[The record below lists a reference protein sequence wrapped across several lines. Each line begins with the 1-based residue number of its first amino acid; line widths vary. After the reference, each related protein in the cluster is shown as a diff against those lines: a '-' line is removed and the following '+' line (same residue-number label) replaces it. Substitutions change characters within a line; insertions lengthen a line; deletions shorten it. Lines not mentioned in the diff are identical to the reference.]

1 MRTIIRG
8 GWVIGFKGNTHTL
21 IRNGVLVYEGN
32 RIVHVGGGYDGPFD
46 AEINATGKLV
56 GPGFIDVH
64 VHAGDRAGHRL
75 ISDGGRPEYFGTP
88 ILDVG
93 VKRASDA
100 AASTQQSPPSTEA
113 AAARTELQAAFT
125 AVELL
130 RNGITTFVEFGAH
143 REMQEAILRQVER
156 LGLRAYLGAGFY
168 CGEWEADGDG
178 RLVRDLADETGERTF
193 QIALDFITQING
205 ACEGRVKGIL
215 VPRSVEACTPNLL
228 RRAREKADELG
239 LPIATHAAYSVL
251 EFHDVM
257 RRYHMTPIEM
267 LASLGMLRPTLN
279 IGHGNFIADNPNL
292 NFSGGRDLALLGEA
306 GVTVS
311 HCALNIVRRARTL
324 DTWERYRIAGVN
336 LALGTDTYPRDM
348 IMNMRAA
355 SYLGKITSRNL
366 QSAPAG
372 QVFEAATLGGS
383 RALGRNDIGRLAPGA
398 LADIIIVDIDRRDVL
413 RYAPTF
419 DPIKSLIECGIG
431 DDVSTVIV
439 DGVVR
444 MQESVIKSVDIGTLR
459 DQVQRE
465 AEANWANWSDTD
477 TFGRTAEELSPSSF
491 PTESFSS
498 TKG

>member
-8 GWVIGFKGNTHTL
+8 GWVVGFNGSTHTL
-21 IRNGVLVYEGN
+21 IRNGTLVYEGN
-32 RIVHVGGGYDGPFD
+32 RIIHVGSRYDGPFD
-46 AEINATGKLV
+46 AEIDATGKLV
-56 GPGFIDVH
+56 APGFIDVH
-64 VHAGDRAGHRL
+64 VHAGNRAGHRL

-93 VKRASDA
+93 VKRTSPSA
-100 AASTQQSPPSTEA
+100 AGSQQPPPSAGSTVA
-113 AAARTELQAAFT
+113 HLDLHAAFT
-125 AVELL
+125 VVELL

-143 REMQEAILRQVER
+143 RDVQEAILRQVER
-156 LGLRAYLGAGFY
+156 FGLRAYLGAGFY
-168 CGEWEADGDG
+168 CGEWEANADG

-193 QIALDFITQING
+193 QIALDFIAQING

-215 VPRSVEACTPNLL
+215 VPRSVEACTPELL
-228 RRAREKADELG
+228 KRARDKADELG
-239 LPIATHAAYSVL
+239 LPMATHAAYSVL

-257 RRYHMTPIEM
+257 RRYHKTPIEV
-267 LASLGMLRPTLN
+267 LASLDMLRPTLN

-292 NFSGGRDLALLGEA
+292 NYSGGRDLALLGEA

-324 DTWERYRIAGVN
+324 DTWERYRSAGVN

-348 IMNMRAA
+348 IMNMRTA
-355 SYLGKITSRNL
+355 SYLGKITSRDL
-366 QSAPAG
+366 RAAPAG

-383 RALGRNDIGRLAPGA
+383 RALGRSDIGGLAPGA

-413 RYAPTF
+413 RYTPTF

-444 MQESVIKSVDIGTLR
+444 MQMGVIPGIEIGALR
-459 DQVQRE
+459 DQIQQE
-465 AEANWANWSDTD
+465 AEVNWANWSATD

-491 PTESFSS
+491 PVTDLF
-498 TKG
+498 

>member
-8 GWVIGFKGNTHTL
+8 GWIVGFNGSTHTL
-21 IRNGVLVYEGN
+21 IRNGVLVYDGN
-32 RIVHVGGGYDGPFD
+32 RIVHVGGRYDGPFD
-46 AEINATGKLV
+46 AEIDAVGKLV
-56 GPGFIDVH
+56 APGFIDVH

-93 VKRASDA
+93 VRRASG
-100 AASTQQSPPSTEA
+100 SGSPPPSPSPAAVARLELEA
-113 AAARTELQAAFT
+113 SFT
-125 AVELL
+125 VAELL

-168 CGEWEADGDG
+168 CGEWEADADG
-178 RLVRDLADETGERTF
+178 RLVRHLADDIGEHTF
-193 QIALDFITQING
+193 QVALDFIARIGG

-215 VPRSVEACTPNLL
+215 VPRSVEACTPDLL
-228 RRAREKADELG
+228 RRAREKADELD
-239 LPIATHAAYSVL
+239 LPMATHAAYSVL

-257 RRYHMTPIEM
+257 RRYNMTPIEV
-267 LASLGMLRPTLN
+267 LASVGMLRPTLN

-292 NFSGGRDLALLGEA
+292 NYSGGRDLALLGDA

-324 DTWERYRIAGVN
+324 DTWDRYRNAGVN

-348 IMNMRAA
+348 IMNMRMA
-355 SYLGKITSRNL
+355 SYLGKISSRNL
-366 QSAPAG
+366 RAATAG

-383 RALGRNDIGRLAPGA
+383 RALGRNDIGRLERGA
-398 LADIIIVDIDRRDVL
+398 FADIIMVDIDRRDVL
-413 RYAPTF
+413 RYTPTF
-419 DPIKSLIECGIG
+419 DPIKALIECGVG
-431 DDVSTVIV
+431 DDVSMVII

-444 MQESVIKSVDIGTLR
+444 MQGGIIQGVDIGALR
-459 DQVQRE
+459 DQVQME
-465 AEANWANWSDTD
+465 AEAGWANWRATD
-477 TFGRTAEELSPSSF
+477 TFARAADELSPSSF
-491 PTESFSS
+491 PIRDAL
-498 TKG
+498 

>member
-8 GWVIGFKGNTHTL
+8 GWVVGFNGSTHTL
-21 IRNGVLVYEGN
+21 IRNGTLVYEGN
-32 RIVHVGGGYDGPFD
+32 RIIHVGSRYDGPFD
-46 AEINATGKLV
+46 AEIDATGKLV
-56 GPGFIDVH
+56 APGFIDVH
-64 VHAGDRAGHRL
+64 VHAGNRAGHRL

-93 VKRASDA
+93 VKRTSPSA
-100 AASTQQSPPSTEA
+100 AGSQQPPPSAGSTVA
-113 AAARTELQAAFT
+113 HLDLHAAFT
-125 AVELL
+125 VVELL

-143 REMQEAILRQVER
+143 RDVQEAILRQVER
-156 LGLRAYLGAGFY
+156 FGLRAYLGAGFY
-168 CGEWEADGDG
+168 CGEWEANADG

-193 QIALDFITQING
+193 QIALDFIAQING

-215 VPRSVEACTPNLL
+215 VPRSVEACTPELL
-228 RRAREKADELG
+228 KRARDKADELG
-239 LPIATHAAYSVL
+239 LPMATHAAYSVL

-257 RRYHMTPIEM
+257 RRYHKTPIEV
-267 LASLGMLRPTLN
+267 LASLDMLRPTLN

-292 NFSGGRDLALLGEA
+292 NYSGGRDLALLGEA

-324 DTWERYRIAGVN
+324 DTWERYRSAGVN

-348 IMNMRAA
+348 IMNMRTA
-355 SYLGKITSRNL
+355 SYLGKITSRDL
-366 QSAPAG
+366 RAAPAG

-383 RALGRNDIGRLAPGA
+383 RALGRSDIGGLAPGA

-413 RYAPTF
+413 RYTPTF

-444 MQESVIKSVDIGTLR
+444 MQMGVIPGIEIGALR
-459 DQVQRE
+459 DQIQQE
-465 AEANWANWSDTD
+465 AEVNWANWSATD

-491 PTESFSS
+491 PVTDSF
-498 TKG
+498 

>member
-8 GWVIGFKGNTHTL
+8 GWVVGFNGTTHTL
-21 IRNGVLVYEGN
+21 IRNGVLVYEGK
-32 RIVHVGGGYDGPFD
+32 RIIDVGSRYDGPFD
-46 AEINATGKLV
+46 AEIDAAGKLV
-56 GPGFIDVH
+56 APGFIDVH

-93 VKRASDA
+93 VKRASRNAGSSQQPPASAGSA
-100 AASTQQSPPSTEA
+100 AAHF
-113 AAARTELQAAFT
+113 ELQAAFT
-125 AVELL
+125 VVELL

-143 REMQEAILRQVER
+143 REMQEAILRQVEH

-168 CGEWEADGDG
+168 CGEWEADAHG
-178 RLVRDLADETGERTF
+178 RLVRHLDDATGERTF
-193 QIALDFITQING
+193 QIALDLIAQIDG
-205 ACEGRVKGIL
+205 ACEGRVRGIL
-215 VPRSVEACTPNLL
+215 VPRSVEACTADLL
-228 RRAREKADELG
+228 RRTREKADELG
-239 LPIATHAAYSVL
+239 LPMATHAAYSVL
-251 EFHDVM
+251 EFHDVL
-257 RRYHMTPIEM
+257 RRYHKTPIEV
-267 LASLGMLRPTLN
+267 LASLGMLRPTIN

-292 NFSGGRDLALLGEA
+292 NYSGGRDLALLGEA
-306 GVTVS
+306 GATVS

-324 DTWERYRIAGVN
+324 DTWGRYRSAGVN

-355 SYLGKITSRNL
+355 SYLGKITSHNL
-366 QSAPAG
+366 QAAPAG

-419 DPIKSLIECGIG
+419 DPVKSLIECGVG

-444 MQESVIKSVDIGTLR
+444 MQETVIKGIDIGALR

-465 AEANWANWSDTD
+465 AEASWASWSDTD
-477 TFGRTAEELSPSSF
+477 TFGRTAEELSPGSF
-491 PTESFSS
+491 PTE
-498 TKG
+498 

>member
-1 MRTIIRG
+1 MRTVIRG
-8 GWVIGFKGNTHTL
+8 GWVVGFNGTTHTL
-21 IRNGVLVYEGN
+21 IRNGVLVYEGQ
-32 RIVHVGGGYDGPFD
+32 RIVHVGSRYDGPFD
-46 AEINATGKLV
+46 AEIDAAGKLV
-56 GPGFIDVH
+56 APGFIDVH

-93 VKRASDA
+93 VKRSSRSSAGSE
-100 AASTQQSPPSTEA
+100 QSPAPVGA
-113 AAARTELQAAFT
+113 DVARLELQAAFT
-125 AVELL
+125 VVELL

-156 LGLRAYLGAGFY
+156 LGLRAYLGAGIY
-168 CGEWEADGDG
+168 CGEWEADAHGQ
-178 RLVRDLADETGERTF
+178 LVRDLADETGERTL
-193 QIALDFITQING
+193 QVALDFIARIDG

-215 VPRSVEACTPNLL
+215 VPRSVEACTPDLL

-239 LPIATHAAYSVL
+239 LPMATHAAYSVL

-257 RRYHMTPIEM
+257 RRYHKTPIEV

-292 NFSGGRDLALLGEA
+292 NYSGGRDLALLGEA

-324 DTWERYRIAGVN
+324 DTWERYRNAGVN

-348 IMNMRAA
+348 IMNMRTA

-366 QSAPAG
+366 QAAPAG

-383 RALGRNDIGRLAPGA
+383 RALGRGDIGRLAPGA
-398 LADIIIVDIDRRDVL
+398 LADIIVVDIDRRDVL
-413 RYAPTF
+413 RYTPTF

-431 DDVSTVIV
+431 DDVGTVIV

-444 MQESVIKSVDIGTLR
+444 MQGGVIPGVDIGALR

-465 AEANWANWSDTD
+465 AEASWARWSDTD

-491 PTESFSS
+491 PTD
-498 TKG
+498 